1 MSVLLALFT
10 ALALAQTPASSKAEQ
25 LQDAAR
31 KGDAATVKRL
41 LDEGLDVNT
50 KFRYNATALFFA
62 CDAGNVDVVRLLID
76 RGADLNL
83 KDTFYGFTPLMLA
96 ASPARKKTPAHTEI
110 AKLLIAKG
118 AAGKEDAMMAAID
131 DGDAGLVQ
139 AVLDSGG
146 VAPAKLTDAL
156 EAAKTAKKTEIV
168 ALLEKAGAKP
178 AEVFKIDPAL
188 LAKYAGTYRGPQG
201 DIEVAVD
208 EGNTGLTIGP
218 SGTPA
223 AQRPRIVPKDNTTFR
238 GVNMGGTTFGF
249 DVSGDK
255 VTGFRVIPPQGSP
268 IVFTR
273 VEKQ

>member
-1 MSVLLALFT
+1 MSVFLALIT
-10 ALALAQTPASSKAEQ
+10 ALALQQTPVPTKAEQ

-31 KGDAATVKRL
+31 KGDAAAVKAL
-41 LDEGLDVNT
+41 LDEGVDVNT

-62 CDAGNVDVVRLLID
+62 CDAGNVDVVKVLID
-76 RGADLNL
+76 HGADLNL

-96 ASPARKKTPAHTEI
+96 ASPARKKTPAHSEI

-131 DGDAGLVQ
+131 DGDADLVK

-146 VAPAKLTDAL
+146 VAPAKLTEAL
-156 EAAKTAKKTEIV
+156 EAAKAGKKPEIA

-178 AEVFKIDPAL
+178 AEVYKIDPGL
-188 LAKYAGTYRGPQG
+188 LAKYAGRYRGPQG

-208 EGNTGLTIGP
+208 EGNAGLLIGAV
-218 SGTPA
+218 SAPA
-223 AQRPRIVPKDNTTFR
+223 APRTHIVPKDNTTFR
-238 GVNMGGTTFGF
+238 VVNMAGMTFAF
-249 DVSGDK
+249 EVTGDK
-255 VTGFRVIPPQGSP
+255 VTGLRLIPPQGSP
-268 IVFTR
+268 IVFPR